1 MKVSCIQ
8 MDVKLGC
15 PAENHLLAEQL
26 IRQAAAAGPDVIL
39 LPELWDVGFFPKEN
53 LKELADPDCTQV
65 KKHIGALAGELGIN
79 IVAGSVACLRGN
91 QVYNTACVFGRTG
104 ELLAQYDK
112 THLFSPMG
120 EDDFFTKGD
129 HLCRFQMDGHWVG
142 LLICY
147 DIRFP
152 ELTRAMTV
160 PGLEM
165 LFMVSQ
171 WPDVRIPH
179 LRVLTQARAIEN
191 QMYLAC
197 CNACGEAGQTRFGG
211 CSSVVEPWGAVLA
224 QAGEGQQ
231 IITANCDFAVTEEI
245 RRSMHIFA
253 DRRPELYLRY
263 EI

>member
-1 MKVSCIQ
+1 MKISCIQ
-8 MDVKLGC
+8 MDVKLAQ
-15 PAENHLLAEQL
+15 PQENYEAAERL
-26 IRQAAAAGPDVIL
+26 IREAAEEKPDVIL

-53 LKELADPDCTQV
+53 LKELADSDCTRV
-65 KKHIGALAGELGIN
+65 KSRIGALARELGIN
-79 IVAGSVACLRGN
+79 IVAGSVACLRDDR
-91 QVYNTACVFGRTG
+91 VYNTACVFDRQGK
-104 ELLAQYDK
+104 LLAQYDK

-120 EDDFFTKGD
+120 EDDYFAKGG
-129 HLCRFQMDGHWVG
+129 HVCRFQMDGHWVG

-179 LRVLTQARAIEN
+179 LQVLTQARAIEN

-197 CNACGEAGQTRFGG
+197 CNACGKAGETQYGG
-211 CSSVVEPWGAVLA
+211 NSAVIDPWGKVLA
-224 QAGEGQQ
+224 RAGEGRQ
-231 IITANCDFAVTEEI
+231 IISAQCDFSVTEQI
-245 RRSMHIFA
+245 RKSMHIFA
-253 DRRPELYLRY
+253 DRRPELY
-263 EI
+263 